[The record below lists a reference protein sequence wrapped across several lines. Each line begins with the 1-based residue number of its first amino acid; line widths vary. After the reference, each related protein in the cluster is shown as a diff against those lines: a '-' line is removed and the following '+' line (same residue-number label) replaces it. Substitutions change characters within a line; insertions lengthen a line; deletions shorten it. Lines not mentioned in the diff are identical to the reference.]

1 MNSSI
6 SSFKRKLV
14 LHLSLFA
21 LFLLACPPLSSYW
34 LRQKYGPGTGEQIG
48 QAFQRVQ
55 TAPAFDTVLLGN
67 SRIYRGLNPE
77 RWGNS
82 YNFAHDGDS
91 WNQMYYKLLH
101 LQQAGKLPRRLVLGL
116 DYFSFSQLDSS
127 RIEFYQK
134 FFPPA
139 FARDYWVAPPPQRFG
154 ESLNLAGNAWMDRH
168 FFQVFPLLF
177 QPGETVQRTLSA
189 SGQYRIQADPKRPY
203 LRSVYNPVRRDS
215 RRLPV
220 LVDYFRR
227 SLTLARQQHIP
238 VTLVMPPCNLF
249 ERQAYTEANRRDFWS
264 FVAAEKGQARVISF
278 ETDARFHLRDYQDF
292 THLKL
297 EAADR
302 FSDLVWARMVG
313 ADRRPARGNRPIH
326 FKRTDR

>member
-6 SSFKRKLV
+6 SSFRRKLL
-14 LHLSLFA
+14 LHLGLLA
-21 LFLLACPPLSSYW
+21 LFLLAFPPLTSYW
-34 LRQKYGPGTGEQIG
+34 LRQKYGPGTGEQID

-55 TAPAFDTVLLGN
+55 SSPAFDSLALGN

-77 RWGNS
+77 LWGNS

-91 WNQMYYKLLH
+91 WNQVYYKLLF
-101 LQQAGKLPRRLVLGL
+101 LQQAGKLPRQLVLGL

-134 FFPPA
+134 VFPPA
-139 FARDYWVAPPPQRFG
+139 FSQDFWQAPPPQRWG

-203 LRSVYNPVRRDS
+203 LRSAYNPVRRDS

-227 SLTLARQQHIP
+227 TLALARQQHIP

-249 ERQAYTEANRRDFWS
+249 ERQAYTEPMRADFWE
-264 FVAAEKGQARVISF
+264 FVRAEKGDARVISF
-278 ETDARFHLRDYQDF
+278 EADEHFNLRDYQDF
-292 THLKL
+292 THLKV

-302 FSDLVWARMVG
+302 FSALLWARM
-313 ADRRPARGNRPIH
+313 AESDSRPADVSPPAR
-326 FKRTDR
+326 